1 MNIDYTNPI
10 DTEINRISSTDLSQS
25 YYKNYSV
32 GSWIF
37 KSSLILSLAAS
48 PLNVNSSEPFNN
60 NSNIECFE
68 MMPSY
73 NQNPV
78 RVNRR
83 VKSRYNKSGY
93 LTEQKWTE
101 YFNSLP
107 DSPMSGNPLGSE
119 KDFIQANHAKFPSN
133 IEK

>member
-1 MNIDYTNPI
+1 MKIDYTNPI
-10 DTEINRISSTDLSQS
+10 DTEINRISSTDISQS

-37 KSSLILSLAAS
+37 RSGFILSLAAS
-48 PLNVNSSEPFNN
+48 PLNVNSSELFNN

-78 RVNRR
+78 KVKRR
-83 VKSRYNKSGY
+83 IKSRRNKSEY

-107 DSPMSGNPLGSE
+107 DTPMSNNPLGSE
-119 KDFIQANHAKFPSN
+119 KDFIQANHAKIPSN